1 MLNQRQEKALH
12 TLLPYLTNKVLMT
25 HPKKPITVMISDD
38 HQIFR
43 EGFFTLFKKRDDIK
57 VVGQAADGKEL
68 VDLSKTLKPDVVF
81 MDIKMPNM
89 DGIQATEALKKSSPH
104 TKVIALSMFNDDNLV
119 MDMMDAG
126 AKGYLLK
133 NTHKTE
139 IANAIAA
146 VCNDEMYYCKETSDK
161 LIRMLSK
168 SQIPNE
174 PVAKKSLF
182 TPKEIEIIIKICQG
196 DSNKEMSDSLHLS
209 IRTIEGYRNKIH
221 EKMKVRNTAGIVV
234 YAIKHNIFKLP

>member
-1 MLNQRQEKALH
+1 M
-12 TLLPYLTNKVLMT
+12 
-25 HPKKPITVMISDD
+25 PKKPITVMIADD

-57 VVGQAADGKEL
+57 IVGQAGDGKEL
-68 VDLSKTLKPDVVF
+68 LERSLTLKPDVVF
-81 MDIKMPNM
+81 MDIKMPTM
-89 DGIQATEALKKSSPH
+89 DGIEATAALKQKLPN

-119 MDMMDAG
+119 LDMMEAG

-139 IANAIAA
+139 IANAIYS
-146 VCNDEMYYCKETSDK
+146 VCNGEMYYCKETSDK
-161 LIRMLSK
+161 LIRLLSK
-168 SQIPNE
+168 SQTHDSDSD
-174 PVAKKSLF
+174 KKSLF

-196 DSNKEMSDSLHLS
+196 DSNKEISDSLHLS

-234 YAIKHNIFKLP
+234 YAIKNGLYQIETN